1 MLRKPARGARNV
13 EGAGCAAI
21 RTRISFFSGE
31 GFRNAGDAK
40 FEGSVRFGFLAMGCC
55 GEIRAGP
62 GGFGKFRRWH
72 EFGKDKKRKRSDSYR
87 IFFFGT
93 PPGARTLDPNIKSVV
108 LYQLS

>member
-1 MLRKPARGARNV
+1 MLRTPARGARNV

-31 GFRNAGDAK
+31 GFRNTGDAK
-40 FEGSVRFGFLAMGCC
+40 LEESVRFGFLAMGCC

-62 GGFGKFRRWH
+62 GGFGEFRRWR
-72 EFGKDKKRKRSDSYR
+72 ESGKDKKRKRSDENR
-87 IFFFGT
+87 IFFLGT